1 MSQKNRKMKARKGKP
16 SAVVDALSTE
26 EMSKDQ
32 LAEHIIRLREELDRE
47 REERSYFQLER
58 DKLHAVWEIC
68 KRKQVEIEAELRNS
82 TWKKKEAE
90 ERHRVEINVYKQK
103 LKHVLS
109 EQHNAVFEVKAD
121 AISSSLLRQNSKSEL
136 KLRGKVLNLQAESR
150 VKKFAEHNSIKQLKL
165 KHQEELIKLSQE
177 YKCKIQEME
186 TRSFKR
192 MHSLIETEEKKRRSA
207 ILDMEEQMRSRVE
220 SLMEEHDQALRKG
233 EEYFSQILQKQQ
245 EDLNKWKEEVKKLQK
260 EKAKHKKDLTARQQE
275 KQNLKTLQEVRQR
288 SSELHRQ
295 LQESKSCKDFME
307 KYRAEKKPVLNNLR
321 EVKVENELLLQAFE
335 KVNRLHPA
343 ALPLSSV
350 AHSELTL
357 PGVFLQ
363 LQQERDELLETHK
376 ENILGVQQRT
386 SLKKL
391 LLQRKLAALT
401 ETLEKKEAQLS
412 TALCRNVSY

>member
-335 KVNRLHPA
+335 K
-343 ALPLSSV
+343 
-350 AHSELTL
+350 
-357 PGVFLQ
+357 

>member
-68 KRKQVEIEAELRNS
+68 KRTQEEIEAEMRNS

-136 KLRGKVLNLQAESR
+136 ELRGKVLNLQAESR

-165 KHQEELIKLSQE
+165 KRQEELIKLSKE
-177 YKCKIQEME
+177 YKYKIQEME

-207 ILDMEEQMRSRVE
+207 IFDMEEQMRSRVE

-275 KQNLKTLQEVRQR
+275 KQNLKETLQEVRQR

-335 KVNRLHPA
+335 K
-343 ALPLSSV
+343 
-350 AHSELTL
+350 
-357 PGVFLQ
+357 
-363 LQQERDELLETHK
+363 LQQECDELLETHK
-376 ENILGVQQRT
+376 ENMDQRT
-386 SLKKL
+386 GLKKL